1 VEEKFFQVAAVNI
14 FVSPK
19 AMRAILILLCLTL
32 TVTVS
37 HAQSSKRRKKK
48 QPATFEKKNPS
59 LERQASSL
67 EPYTPYAERATT
79 SKKKSV
85 KQKDKTGKYD
95 AQQEFYA
102 RMAAVQK
109 KREQSEKM
117 MEKPQYSD
125 PMYFGHRRPPKKRSP
140 GKMKFCKECGI
151 KH

>member
-1 VEEKFFQVAAVNI
+1 
-14 FVSPK
+14 
-19 AMRAILILLCLTL
+19 MRAILILLCLTL

-37 HAQSSKRRKKK
+37 HAQSSSKRKKKK
-48 QPATFEKKNPS
+48 QPATFEKKASS

-85 KQKDKTGKYD
+85 KQKDKTGRYD

-102 RMAAVQK
+102 RMAEVQK
-109 KREQSEKM
+109 NRIKSEKM

-125 PMYFGHRRPPKKRSP
+125 PMYFGHRRPPKKRAP

>member
-1 VEEKFFQVAAVNI
+1 
-14 FVSPK
+14 
-19 AMRAILILLCLTL
+19 MRAILILLCLTL

-37 HAQSSKRRKKK
+37 HAQSSSKRKKK
-48 QPATFEKKNPS
+48 KQSSTLEKKTPS

-67 EPYTPYAERATT
+67 EPYTPYAERASS

-95 AQQEFYA
+95 TQQEFYA
-102 RMAAVQK
+102 RMAEVQK
-109 KREQSEKM
+109 NRVKSEKM

-125 PMYFGHRRPPKKRSP
+125 PLYFGHRRPPKKRSP